1 MTRKLGLLKR
11 IYGPPVDRCFHRM
24 NESDDSKI
32 EMRFVTENQS
42 GLSYYDTAGMF
53 SDHNLMDA

>member
-1 MTRKLGLLKR
+1 
-11 IYGPPVDRCFHRM
+11 M